1 MAAATT
7 SPLVYLKPEL
17 APDSLILRPV
27 TAEECRRAAGEIFD
41 RLLAAQHEGADCFVV
56 KSRDERIRV
65 PYRKILYFEAR
76 ERRLCLRMA
85 GEELTFTG
93 TLEKLLET
101 LPPEFRR
108 VHRSFVVNADNIQRV
123 ALSQNLVY
131 LRGDV
136 VVPLSRSYKRRC
148 GSMTHDE
155 NTAMERS
162 YHPTGAELWFCS
174 RCWTTAPRR
183 CSGRWVNRRKTGR
196 SSPCGCWTPALPC
209 AAKTALPPA
218 APLAPLLDT
227 VKSADRAA
235 LVFLRTPG
243 GAVDAVLYYNRV
255 GGVLLRRES
264 AARYTLQKALDTAAL
279 LAALPPLNGAGRGR
293 CTPSSSRPQT
303 CRRWMPTAPPAGRT
317 PPPPRW
323 WSCSPRLHAA
333 GPLAMAG
340 HRLRLQGTPP
350 DARQRDHRPPTV
362 RTSAPRWLPP

>member
-1 MAAATT
+1 MIRVVVYLSGKAECQLLETQLRQLLSRRSNEELDCRFYTDPAAGPPALCWDVTDPAGLAYLAAVRTAGREAFLLVMAAATT

-136 VVPLSRSYKRRC
+136 AVPLSRSYKKEVR
-148 GSMTHDE
+148 E
-155 NTAMERS
+155 
-162 YHPTGAELWFCS
+162 Y
-174 RCWTTAPRR
+174 
-183 CSGRWVNRRKTGR
+183 
-196 SSPCGCWTPALPC
+196 
-209 AAKTALPPA
+209 
-218 APLAPLLDT
+218 
-227 VKSADRAA
+227 
-235 LVFLRTPG
+235 
-243 GAVDAVLYYNRV
+243 DA
-255 GGVLLRRES
+255 
-264 AARYTLQKALDTAAL
+264 
-279 LAALPPLNGAGRGR
+279 
-293 CTPSSSRPQT
+293 
-303 CRRWMPTAPPAGRT
+303 
-317 PPPPRW
+317 
-323 WSCSPRLHAA
+323 
-333 GPLAMAG
+333 
-340 HRLRLQGTPP
+340 
-350 DARQRDHRPPTV
+350 
-362 RTSAPRWLPP
+362 